1 MMKHRCLALLMLF
14 IIPYSSFS
22 QEYSYTHYDIS
33 QGLAGSTVYCITQD
47 KDGFIWTGTE
57 TGVSRFDGTHFKN
70 FTTADGL
77 PDIEILQM
85 FGDSRGRVWMAPFRN
100 AICYSYKGRIF
111 NQENDSLLSK
121 IHLRENIQNFAEDAQ
136 GNILVQ
142 ERTALYWISPKGTV
156 RRYDSIGHQAI
167 RGSVSVSRS
176 LSGNFQVEFDGG
188 ITELSDKGSNPLL
201 TIVFPWVHPNFI
213 DMNPDWAV
221 WKETAEHYV
230 IRSFITHKIVARPI
244 DYMFRHI
251 SFSLIDDSL
260 LFENATIGTTEY
272 NIRTGRMRKFLSGK
286 EVSRVFRDIAGNLWF
301 TTLGDGIFR
310 LNSDEF
316 RTVKLSTEIAP
327 ITSACSIRRLGN
339 EIWVGDDHDYLFKFS
354 LPGLSLVERHGFPM
368 DSKNRILYF
377 DTLGKSMI
385 VFGSDF
391 GVVKYPQD
399 PDNMIVPY
407 MGAKTVFEKDK
418 KELLVGT
425 NSGAIF
431 FDKYSFLSRDT
442 IWRQRSTAVYW
453 RNDTSYIGTL
463 NGLYRVTADKSVLF
477 AGAKIPFLRK
487 RISAIT
493 GSKDGVTWIASFD
506 AGIIGYRDDRIVAAI
521 TKKQGLTSDICR
533 ALCIYN
539 DILWVGTDKG
549 LNKIELGKPG
559 YPVTHYTS
567 NDGLGSDI
575 INVIY
580 ADSSGIYV
588 GTPVGLS
595 YFNESRAKVT
605 EECRLQLLAV
615 INGGFDRIGDSSHL
629 LLSYKDNGIR
639 LEFAGIS
646 YRSVENITYRYSL
659 NGLDSAWKETKDSY
673 LEYPTLPS
681 GNYTFRLQAINK
693 FGRASR
699 LLSLPFVVQTPF
711 WHTLWFYALILVI
724 FLSLTWMLV
733 SLRIRSVNRRQK
745 EKEQLARR
753 MSELEHKALQSQM
766 NPHFIFNCLNSIQ
779 QYIFD
784 QDIFAA
790 NKYLTGFARLIRAT
804 LHNSTK
810 PFISLADEID
820 YLSGYLSLE
829 KLRFKDKMD
838 YIVRADPKID
848 RDALLIPPML
858 VQPFVENSMRHG
870 LRHKTVGNGY
880 IRINIEQIDE
890 GLTITIEDNGI
901 GRDQA
906 SRYKTSE
913 HIEYQSRGM
922 SLTADRIRMMNTT
935 YGGNIRIEII
945 DLVDEQQQS
954 SGTRVILRFPLF
966 HKTFKE
972 MNHDQDRIDRR

>member
-1 MMKHRCLALLMLF
+1 MNTRCLALLILF

-77 PDIEILQM
+77 PDIEILQL

-100 AICYSYKGRIF
+100 SICYYYRGRIF

-121 IHLRENIQNFAEDAQ
+121 IHLRENIENFAEDAQ

-142 ERTALYWISPKGTV
+142 EKTALYWITPKGTV

-167 RGSVSVSRS
+167 RESVSISRS
-176 LSGNFQVEFDGG
+176 LSGNFQVEFDGR
-188 ITELSDKGSNPLL
+188 ITELSDAGSNPLL

-221 WKETAEHYV
+221 WKESRDHYV
-230 IRSFITHKIVARPI
+230 IRSFISHKIIARPI
-244 DYMFRHI
+244 DYMYKHI
-251 SFSLIDDSL
+251 SFSLVDDSL
-260 LFENATIGTTEY
+260 LYGNATIGTSEY
-272 NIRTGRMRKFLSGK
+272 NLRTGRTRKFLPGK
-286 EVSRVFRDIAGNLWF
+286 DVSRVFRDVSGNLWF
-301 TTLGDGIFR
+301 TTLSYGIFR

-316 RTVKLSTEIAP
+316 RTVKLPTEITP
-327 ITSACSIRRLGN
+327 VTSVCSIRRLGN
-339 EIWVGDDHDYLFKFS
+339 EICVGNDHNYLFKFS
-354 LPGLSLVERHGFPM
+354 LPGLSIIASHGFPM
-368 DSKNRILYF
+368 DSKNRILF
-377 DTLGKSMI
+377 VDTLDKGMI

-391 GVVKYPQD
+391 GVVKYPYET
-399 PDNMIVPY
+399 DNGRTPF
-407 MGAKTVFEKDK
+407 MGAKIVFEKNK
-418 KELLVGT
+418 KELLVGAG
-425 NSGAIF
+425 SGTFF
-431 FDKYSFLSRDT
+431 FDKYNFRIKDT

-463 NGLYRVTADKSVLF
+463 NGLYLVAANKSVLF
-477 AGAKIPFLRK
+477 AGEKIPFLRK

-493 GSKDGVTWIASFD
+493 GSTDGVVWVASFD
-506 AGIIGYRDDRIVAAI
+506 AGIIGYRDGRIVAAI
-521 TKKQGLTSDICR
+521 SKKQGLTSDICR
-533 ALCIYN
+533 ALYVYN
-539 DILWVGTDKG
+539 NMLWVGTDKG
-549 LNKIELGKPG
+549 LNKVELGKPG

-588 GTPVGLS
+588 GTTVGLS
-595 YFNESRAKVT
+595 YFNESGVKVS

-615 INGGFDRIGDSSHL
+615 INGGIDRIGDSSHL

-659 NGLDSAWKETKDSY
+659 NGLDSTWRETKDSY

-681 GNYTFRLQAINK
+681 GNYTFRLRAINK
-693 FGRASR
+693 FGRSSR
-699 LLSLPFVVQTPF
+699 LLSLPFVVGTPF
-711 WHTLWFYALILVI
+711 WHRLWFYALLLVI
-724 FLSLTWMLV
+724 FLSLTWLFV
-733 SLRIRSVNRRQK
+733 SLRIKSIRRRQE
-745 EKEQLARR
+745 EKEQLNQR
-753 MSELEHKALQSQM
+753 MSELKHKALQSQM

-804 LHNSTK
+804 LHNSVK

-838 YIVRADPKID
+838 YIVRVDPAID
-848 RDALLIPPML
+848 KDGLLIPPML
-858 VQPFVENSMRHG
+858 LQPFVENSMRHG
-870 LRHKTVGNGY
+870 LRHKTSGNGY
-880 IRINIEQIDE
+880 ICINIEQIGE

-901 GRDQA
+901 GRKQA
-906 SRYKTSE
+906 SLYKTNE

-935 YGGNIRIEII
+935 YGGNIRIEVI

-966 HKTFKE
+966 HKILKE